1 MTSVSCHSS
10 TEREAEAHSRGK
22 QKKEGRMGE
31 KRRGEEGTGEERRGE
46 DVHAEHHLNGG
57 LTNSY
62 LLYYDDIKLYM

>member
-1 MTSVSCHSS
+1 
-10 TEREAEAHSRGK
+10 
-22 QKKEGRMGE
+22 MGE